1 MADIEGYEPRK
12 VDVVYQTS
20 RKKKPL
26 IIVLFHKKSDLRNF
40 YRQKKKKLYSLNVN
54 RFLNGIRNVEDLNK
68 IT

>member
-12 VDVVYQTS
+12 VDVVHQTS

-40 YRQKKKKLYSLNVN
+40 YRQKKKEII
-54 RFLNGIRNVEDLNK
+54 F
-68 IT
+68 T

>member
-40 YRQKKKKLYSLNVN
+40 YRQKKKEII
-54 RFLNGIRNVEDLNK
+54 F
-68 IT
+68 T